1 LKNALERATE
11 IVRSITPTMIN
22 DDEYNDDEKQKC
34 EYVDFEDLYNSR
46 EIPIVEKSTSDNKSS
61 SYTNGYTSTEN
72 NEAAKYEKN
81 FNQTPV
87 NDKKLNSLTTTF
99 TSKGSQKPMQDNAI
113 NGWLM
118 DSQQTDRDRTIL
130 TSDITSTRQQ
140 TETDL
145 ELNEQKYVNVP
156 VILDNMQNIKSQKRI
171 SLSSRLNPA
180 KTDCPIKADR
190 KNRSVSRRI
199 ISNLL

>member
-1 LKNALERATE
+1 
-11 IVRSITPTMIN
+11 MIN
-22 DDEYNDDEKQKC
+22 DDEYSEKQKC

-46 EIPIVEKSTSDNKSS
+46 EIPIVEKSTSDNKSF

-99 TSKGSQKPMQDNAI
+99 TSKGSQKPVQDNAI
-113 NGWLM
+113 NGWLT

-140 TETDL
+140 TET

-180 KTDCPIKADR
+180 KTDYPIKADR